1 MSKSEKAN
9 QDAVPEITAES
20 QTGAISIEHTL
31 LKLNVNDHTEKKNG
45 LTYLSWAW
53 AWAEVLKID
62 PQATWEPINFAGQGE
77 AFQMLCRMDDATA
90 LVGVDATIKG
100 ITRRCLLPVMDH
112 KNKAIPKPNAFDVN
126 KAQMRCLA
134 KAIAMHGLGLYI
146 YAGEDLPEADEAPA
160 PKKTGAMADTIATL
174 PPLSQEDKL
183 YFDEMAQDVEAVFAS
198 SGQSDAFERVEI
210 EQLDNE
216 QKLHLWSRLGSKV
229 RAALKVEKGLRI
241 GAA

>member
-1 MSKSEKAN
+1 MPEPPATDAGAWLTLRELDDRGGAAKGTAFRAFRTALAELVEGRDFLRL
-9 QDAVPEITAES
+9 DAVT
-20 QTGAISIEHTL
+20 
-31 LKLNVNDHTEKKNG
+31 D
-45 LTYLSWAW
+45 
-53 AWAEVLKID
+53 
-62 PQATWEPINFAGQGE
+62 
-77 AFQMLCRMDDATA
+77 
-90 LVGVDATIKG
+90 
-100 ITRRCLLPVMDH
+100 
-112 KNKAIPKPNAFDVN
+112 
-126 KAQMRCLA
+126 
-134 KAIAMHGLGLYI
+134 
-146 YAGEDLPEADEAPA
+146 
-160 PKKTGAMADTIATL
+160 ADTIATL

>member
-1 MSKSEKAN
+1 MS
-9 QDAVPEITAES
+9 D
-20 QTGAISIEHTL
+20 L
-31 LKLNVNDHTEKKNG
+31 LKINVSDHTEKKNG

-146 YAGEDLPEADEAPA
+146 YAGEDLPEADEEPA

-183 YFDEMAQDVEAVFAS
+183 YFDELAQDVEAVFAS

>member
-146 YAGEDLPEADEAPA
+146 YAGDDLPEADEAPA

-198 SGQSDAFERVEI
+198 SGQSDAFDRVEI

>member
-1 MSKSEKAN
+1 M
-9 QDAVPEITAES
+9 
-20 QTGAISIEHTL
+20 
-31 LKLNVNDHTEKKNG
+31 G
-45 LTYLSWAW
+45 LGVGRSA
-53 AWAEVLKID
+53 LKID

-160 PKKTGAMADTIATL
+160 PKKYRSDGRHHRHAAAAV
-174 PPLSQEDKL
+174 SGGQ
-183 YFDEMAQDVEAVFAS
+183 AVF
-198 SGQSDAFERVEI
+198 R
-210 EQLDNE
+210 
-216 QKLHLWSRLGSKV
+216 
-229 RAALKVEKGLRI
+229 
-241 GAA
+241 

>member
-1 MSKSEKAN
+1 MS
-9 QDAVPEITAES
+9 D
-20 QTGAISIEHTL
+20 L
-31 LKLNVNDHTEKKNG
+31 LKINVSDHTEKKNG

-62 PQATWEPINFAGQGE
+62 PQATWEPINFAGRGE

-229 RAALKVEKGLRI
+229 RAALKAEKGLRI